1 MQTIQVMRII
11 YVCVCLLLV
20 ISALQCMY
28 REVKTELD
36 IDKKCMA
43 FDIKKR
49 EVIRKFKLI
58 FRINTQFINKEFHS
72 LPNVISIN
80 LSS

>member
-1 MQTIQVMRII
+1 MF
-11 YVCVCLLLV
+11 
-20 ISALQCMY
+20 
-28 REVKTELD
+28 
-36 IDKKCMA
+36 MA